1 MAEKGI
7 YVNLNGQKV
16 NIIKDFRLN
25 PLTTANRTSLGAT
38 LNSAHTGLQCYD
50 TDENINYFWT
60 GSAWTGAVAPVAGM
74 MQYNGPHASL
84 TTAPAGAS
92 DGDVYYMNTSGTLT
106 FAGVTFSPSAV
117 VQIGDQIV
125 RRSATEYDVI
135 QGNAVQATETV
146 PGVMEIAT
154 QGETNTGTSDVVAV
168 TPLKLATYNAAQGYA
183 KKFFQNAITLVANT
197 PLTVTHNLALSNKD
211 AFVISVKD
219 SVGSEVIVDVDSVG
233 VNSLTIESAIAATNV
248 TVTVVG

>member
-7 YVNLNGQKV
+7 YINLNGQKV

-25 PLTTANRTSLGAT
+25 PLTTALRTTLGST
-38 LNSAHTGLQCYD
+38 LNSNHTGLQCYD
-50 TDENINYFWT
+50 TDENVNYFWN
-60 GSAWTGAVAPVAGM
+60 GSAWNSGVAPVAGM

-106 FAGVTFSPSAV
+106 FAGVTFAPSAS

-135 QGNAVQATETV
+135 QGNSIPSTETV
-146 PGVMEIAT
+146 AGIIEIAT
-154 QGETNTGTSDVVAV
+154 QPETNAGTNDTFAI

-183 KKFFQNAITLVANT
+183 KKHFQNAITLVANT
-197 PLTVTHNLALSNKD
+197 PLTITHNLALSNKD
-211 AFVISVKD
+211 AFVASVKD
-219 SVGSEVIVDVDSVG
+219 STGAVIEVAIVSIG
-233 VNSLTIESAIAATNV
+233 VNSLSIESAIAATNV
-248 TVTVVG
+248 TITVV

>member
-1 MAEKGI
+1 MAEKVI

-16 NIIKDFRLN
+16 NIVKDFRHN
-25 PLTTANRTSLGAT
+25 PLTTALRTTLGLT
-38 LNSAHTGLQCYD
+38 LNSTHSGLQCYD
-50 TDENINYFWT
+50 TDENVNYYWN
-60 GSAWTGAVAPVAGM
+60 GSAWGGAVAPVAGM

-84 TTAPAGAS
+84 VTAPAGAS

-146 PGVMEIAT
+146 PGVMEVAT
-154 QGETNTGTSDVVAV
+154 QAETNTGTSDVVGV
-168 TPLKLATYNAAQGYA
+168 TPLKLATYNTAQGYA
-183 KKFFQNAITLVANT
+183 KKYFQNAITLVANT
-197 PLTVTHNLALSNKD
+197 PLTITHNLALSNKD
-211 AFVISVKD
+211 AFVASVKD
-219 SVGSEVIVDVDSVG
+219 STGAVIEVAVVSVG
-233 VNSLTIESAIAATNV
+233 TNSLTIESAIAATNV
-248 TVTVVG
+248 TIAVV